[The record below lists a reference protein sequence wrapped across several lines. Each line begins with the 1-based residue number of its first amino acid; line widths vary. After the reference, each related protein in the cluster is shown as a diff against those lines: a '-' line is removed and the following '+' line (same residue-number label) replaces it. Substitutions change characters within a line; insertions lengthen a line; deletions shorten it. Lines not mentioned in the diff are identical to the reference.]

1 MRALNDWLVELERRH
16 PRAIDLGLERVSRVR
31 DAAGLR
37 CNFPILTVGGTN
49 GKGSTCAMLEAMLL
63 RAGYRVGLYTSPHL
77 IRYNERVRIEGRQA
91 SDAALVAAFERI
103 ESARAEVPLTYFEFG
118 TLAAV
123 ELFIRSRVEIAVLE
137 VGLGGRLDAV
147 NAFDADCAVVTGV
160 DIDHT
165 EYLGATRETIG
176 FEKAGIFRSGR
187 PAVCGD
193 QDPPRALLGHAEA
206 IGAELLLIGRDFG
219 FLAGATDWKYWSAH
233 GKRSRLPYPA
243 LRGRYQLGNAACAI
257 AALESL
263 HDRLAVDMGA
273 IRRALVEV
281 ELPGR
286 FQVLPGRPTVILDVG
301 HNPQA
306 ARALRGNLEAMP
318 RAGRTLAVFGM
329 LADKDIAGVAGALA
343 EVIDEWFVC
352 SLPGPR
358 GAAAS
363 SLASVIGSLRPDA
376 GVSEHSDPAQAFA
389 HARETARGDDR
400 ILVFGSFYT
409 VSGVLQSMRRD
420 DRSRENGAD
429 D

>member
-1 MRALNDWLVELERRH
+1 MRTLNDWLVELERRH

-31 DAAGLR
+31 DAAALR

-77 IRYNERVRIEGRQA
+77 IRYNERVRIDGRQA

-103 ESARAEVPLTYFEFG
+103 ESARSEVPLTYFEFG
-118 TLAAV
+118 TLAAM
-123 ELFIRSRVEIAVLE
+123 ELFISSRVEIAVLE

-165 EYLGATRETIG
+165 EYLGATREKIG

-193 QDPPRALLGHAEA
+193 VDPPRTLLGHAEE
-206 IGAELLLIGRDFG
+206 IGAELILIGRDFG
-219 FLAGATDWKYWSAH
+219 FHAGAADWKYWSIQ
-233 GKRSRLPYPA
+233 GKRIGLPYPA

-257 AALESL
+257 AALEAL
-263 HDRLAVDMGA
+263 HGRLGVDMGA

-281 ELPGR
+281 QLPGR
-286 FQVLPGRPTVILDVG
+286 FQVLPGRPTVILDVA

-306 ARALRGNLEAMP
+306 ARALRDNLETMP
-318 RAGRTLAVFGM
+318 SAGRTLAVLGM

-343 EVIDEWFVC
+343 GVIDEWFVC

-363 SLASVIGSLRPDA
+363 SLARVLRGLLGDA
-376 GVSEHSDPAQAFA
+376 GVSQHLDPAQAFE
-389 HARETARGDDR
+389 HARETARGNDR
-400 ILVFGSFYT
+400 IVVFGSFYT
-409 VSGVLQSMRRD
+409 VSGVLQTMRH
-420 DRSRENGAD
+420 E
-429 D
+429 